1 MKLSTKNN
9 LFCGIGAFSA
19 LSATA
24 TAIIGTKKWEKSEK
38 HKKDLKYFIPTAFFT
53 TVTVGM
59 FLANHHLT
67 ANIIKSLPIILPT
80 PTENDQ
86 NEKPEVIPIETDLLF
101 YDVATDEYFNSDMS
115 YVRMSDGM
123 EVYVISSYN
132 RDVNCLLNEY

>member
-9 LFCGIGAFSA
+9 LFCGIGAISA

-38 HKKDLKYFIPTAFFT
+38 QKKDLKYFIPTVFFT
-53 TVTVGM
+53 TVTVSM
-59 FLANHHLT
+59 FFANHHLT

-80 PTENDQ
+80 PTENYQ

-132 RDVNCLLNEY
+132 REVNCLLNEY